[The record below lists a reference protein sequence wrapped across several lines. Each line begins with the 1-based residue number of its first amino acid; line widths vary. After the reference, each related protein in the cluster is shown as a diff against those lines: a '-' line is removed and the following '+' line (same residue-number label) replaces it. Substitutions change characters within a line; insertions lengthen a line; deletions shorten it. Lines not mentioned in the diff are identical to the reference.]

1 MTQFINFYNVL
12 ISCTQRNICLW
23 ISNDSRDFIRSN
35 AVKAFISFCR
45 DFIKCWKFIFF
56 WEKNYC
62 GGTYAFSVRLFFIR
76 SAFVF
81 MAFIFLRLNFNT
93 TQTERQNNTEDEKKL
108 SFWASSAVVEMCGWF
123 LSLVVSSFSLRGSI
137 WNGIRHT
144 SIFLRIQWNNSK
156 NLF

>member
-62 GGTYAFSVRLFFIR
+62 GGTYAFSVRLFSFALLLFLWRLFFCVWTSTRHKQNDKITLR
-76 SAFVF
+76 MRKSWVF
-81 MAFIFLRLNFNT
+81 ERRLLLL
-93 TQTERQNNTEDEKKL
+93 KC
-108 SFWASSAVVEMCGWF
+108 VVDF
-123 LSLVVSSFSLRGSI
+123 SLSLFPHLASEVQSE
-137 WNGIRHT
+137 T
-144 SIFLRIQWNNSK
+144 E
-156 NLF
+156 